1 MLALAKQLAAEMGVD
16 VSTLIGANSRPR
28 EPDYPRK
35 SNPPGIQGIAWPDS
49 DPCPQRSASSHS
61 PANQIARIAQPG
73 VFTQPGSRVRISP
86 DKDGDPYRRS
96 APKPDLNSTGCS
108 MASWKSRAVSGSC
121 RHAIRKAR
129 RSQW

>member
-49 DPCPQRSASSHS
+49 DPCPQRSPSSHS
-61 PANQIARIAQPG
+61 PANQIARIAQQG
-73 VFTQPGSRVRISP
+73 VFTQPGSRPECLPKARM
-86 DKDGDPYRRS
+86 S
-96 APKPDLNSTGCS
+96 AL
-108 MASWKSRAVSGSC
+108 ASWGSRYWLLSVTSPSPVVCILFDPTGSLV
-121 RHAIRKAR
+121 
-129 RSQW
+129 